1 MLASVT
7 LSIALAGT
15 TPPASANLSTTSI
28 TTNAGM
34 TKECVI
40 LLHGLG
46 RTSHSMKRLKTRLT
60 REGFDVINVAYP
72 STRNS
77 VEEIAERILSKV
89 LSNKTPTAAPKVHFV
104 THSLGSIIVRQYLS
118 THQLD
123 NLGRVVMFAPPN
135 HGSAVI
141 DRLGKNPLFRRI
153 MGPAALELGTSKND
167 LPQTLGPVSFECGVI
182 AGDRTLNPI
191 LSSFLDGPNDG
202 KVTVDSAAVDGMRDF
217 LVIHSS
223 HTWMMWRE
231 EGLRQTVSFLKTGA
245 FVHAPLARRN

>member
-1 MLASVT
+1 
-7 LSIALAGT
+7 
-15 TPPASANLSTTSI
+15 
-28 TTNAGM
+28 
-34 TKECVI
+34 
-40 LLHGLG
+40 
-46 RTSHSMKRLKTRLT
+46 
-60 REGFDVINVAYP
+60 
-72 STRNS
+72 
-77 VEEIAERILSKV
+77 
-89 LSNKTPTAAPKVHFV
+89 
-104 THSLGSIIVRQYLS
+104 
-118 THQLD
+118 
-123 NLGRVVMFAPPN
+123 
-135 HGSAVI
+135 
-141 DRLGKNPLFRRI
+141 